1 MALLNERSSNAQTH
15 QILSPTPILLLQVF
29 INETFVNSI
38 TSSRCLKMSSEINES
53 SSDELIDIGKILS
66 EQQMPL
72 HLVSL
77 SQNLTASQLP
87 PSTALIITCAARGC
101 CIGRSLYWS
110 VAFCRLLWVV
120 CYGSVA
126 VFVVDRSLCVGCC
139 GFVAAGVPQLIVPL
153 HHWSAVGQLLWVDCC
168 VGWLLYWLVAL
179 CLALWVGRCI
189 GRLRGSVA
197 VGLVAVSVCGALGRL
212 LRCGSVALCRP
223 LWVGH

>member
-1 MALLNERSSNAQTH
+1 MREGQTH
-15 QILSPTPILLLQVF
+15 QILSLILILLLQVF

-66 EQQMPL
+66 EQMPI

-101 CIGRSLYWS
+101 CIGRSLCVGRQGS

-120 CYGSVA
+120 
-126 VFVVDRSLCVGCC
+126 LLWVGCC
-139 GFVAAGVPQLIVPL
+139 I
-153 HHWSAVGQLLWVDCC
+153 C
-168 VGWLLYWLVAL
+168 
-179 CLALWVGRCI
+179 
-189 GRLRGSVA
+189 
-197 VGLVAVSVCGALGRL
+197 
-212 LRCGSVALCRP
+212 CGSVALCRL
-223 LWVGH
+223 LWFCRCRRSTTYRSSASLERCRSVIVG

>member
-1 MALLNERSSNAQTH
+1 MREGQTH
-15 QILSPTPILLLQVF
+15 QLILILLLQVPF

-66 EQQMPL
+66 EQMPL

-87 PSTALIITCAARGC
+87 PSTALIITCAVRGC
-101 CIGRSLYWS
+101 CIGRSLCVGREGS

-139 GFVAAGVPQLIVPL
+139 GFVAAGVPQLIVPP

-189 GRLRGSVA
+189 GRLRGSGP
-197 VGLVAVSVCGALGRL
+197 VGRSLWVWLLCRL
-212 LRCGSVALCRP
+212 VALCVAF
-223 LWVGH
+223 WVGRFVSAPVGRSL